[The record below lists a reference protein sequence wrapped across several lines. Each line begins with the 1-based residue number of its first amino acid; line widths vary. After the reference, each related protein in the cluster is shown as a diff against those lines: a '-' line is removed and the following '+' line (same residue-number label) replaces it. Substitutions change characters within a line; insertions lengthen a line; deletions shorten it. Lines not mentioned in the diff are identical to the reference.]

1 MAEDEVRPKLGRI
14 RDASRTAQP
23 RLRRQ
28 VFQQA
33 GKAGLRARWSKGH
46 VKPGALTRG
55 MGTGVR
61 AAAGLIAPG
70 SRRVVVKARYTR
82 IINGDLG
89 AARAHLKY
97 IQRDGVTR
105 EDRPGS
111 AYDANRDDVDQGA
124 FLDRSKSDPHQF
136 RIILSPE
143 DGDRLH
149 DLKPLVRDLLGQMER
164 DLGTRLD
171 WVAVDHFN
179 TGHPHSHIVIRG
191 RDDQGRDLVMARDY
205 IGHGI
210 RARAQGLITLELGP
224 ETTLER
230 LRKQQNEIGLERL
243 TSLDRSILA
252 RARDSIIVMPAD
264 VHEDRQRAT
273 LRLGRL
279 KTLERLGLA
288 EERQTGVWQLDP
300 GLETK
305 LRQLG
310 DRADTVK
317 MMQRALK
324 EAGIDR
330 AASALALFEKGPRKV
345 PLIGKV
351 VGVGIV
357 DEITDRTWVIVD
369 AVDGRVHYADL
380 GRLSPDAIPER
391 GIIAALAGGHLD
403 ERPSTVARLHVLS
416 PAPLDRLPDYDGPT
430 WLDEAILSKWQ
441 PEPGMPGAA
450 VELSDSLAARGRW
463 LAGQGLATVDGS
475 GEISPRPNMLANL
488 RQRETKRLAAELSA
502 ELKAEFVP
510 RAPGDSV
517 HGVYVRSIDTATGKQ
532 AVIRSQDTFTLAP
545 WKPALEPMRGLAVIG
560 TIGRARVAWSFDRG
574 RDLPPRG

>member
-1 MAEDEVRPKLGRI
+1 M
-14 RDASRTAQP
+14 
-23 RLRRQ
+23 
-28 VFQQA
+28 FQQA

-70 SRRVVVKARYTR
+70 SRRIVIKARYTR

-89 AARAHLKY
+89 AARAHLNY

-105 EDRPGS
+105 EGSPGS
-111 AYDANRDDVDQGA
+111 AYDANRDVVDQGA
-124 FLDRSKSDPHQF
+124 FLDRSKGDPHQF

-164 DLGTRLD
+164 DLHTKLD

-191 RDDQGRDLVMARDY
+191 KDDQGRDLVMARDY

-230 LRKQQNEIGLERL
+230 LRKQQNEIAQERL

-252 RARDSIIVMPAD
+252 RAKDNTIALPAD
-264 VHEDRQRAT
+264 PGGDRQRAT

-279 KTLERLGLA
+279 RTLERLGLA
-288 EERQTGVWQLDP
+288 EERQTGVWLLDRA
-300 GLETK
+300 LEGK
-305 LRQLG
+305 LRRLG
-310 DRADTVK
+310 ERADTFK
-317 MMQRALK
+317 MMQRALN

-380 GRLSPDAIPER
+380 GRLAPEALPQR
-391 GIIAALAGGHLD
+391 GMIAALAGGHLD
-403 ERPSTVARLHVLS
+403 ERPSRVARLHVLS
-416 PAPLDRLPDYDGPT
+416 PAPLDQLPHYDGPT
-430 WLDEAILSKWQ
+430 WLDEAIISKWR
-441 PEPGMPGAA
+441 PEPGMPGVA
-450 VELSDSLAARGRW
+450 VELRESLAERGRW
-463 LAGQGLATVDGS
+463 LKGQALATVGGS
-475 GEISPRPNMLANL
+475 GEIRPTPNMLAKL
-488 RQRETKRLAAELSA
+488 RQRETQRLAAELSR

-510 RAPGDSV
+510 RAPGESV
-517 HGVYVRSIDTATGKQ
+517 HGIYVRPIDTATGKQ

-545 WKPALEPMRGLAVIG
+545 WKPALEPMLGLTVTG
-560 TIGRARVAWSFDRG
+560 TIGRGRVAWTLDRG
-574 RDLPPRG
+574 RGLPPLV

>member
-1 MAEDEVRPKLGRI
+1 MAEDEVRPKIGRI

-82 IINGDLG
+82 IISGDLG

-105 EDRPGS
+105 EGSRGS

-124 FLDRSKSDPHQF
+124 FLQRSKGDPHQF

-191 RDDQGRDLVMARDY
+191 KDDQGRDLVMARDY

-230 LRKQQNEIGLERL
+230 LRKQQNEIALERL

-252 RARDSIIVMPAD
+252 RARDSIIV
-264 VHEDRQRAT
+264 
-273 LRLGRL
+273 
-279 KTLERLGLA
+279 
-288 EERQTGVWQLDP
+288 
-300 GLETK
+300 
-305 LRQLG
+305 
-310 DRADTVK
+310 
-317 MMQRALK
+317 
-324 EAGIDR
+324 
-330 AASALALFEKGPRKV
+330 
-345 PLIGKV
+345 
-351 VGVGIV
+351 
-357 DEITDRTWVIVD
+357 
-369 AVDGRVHYADL
+369 
-380 GRLSPDAIPER
+380 
-391 GIIAALAGGHLD
+391 
-403 ERPSTVARLHVLS
+403 
-416 PAPLDRLPDYDGPT
+416 
-430 WLDEAILSKWQ
+430 
-441 PEPGMPGAA
+441 
-450 VELSDSLAARGRW
+450 
-463 LAGQGLATVDGS
+463 
-475 GEISPRPNMLANL
+475 ANL
-488 RQRETKRLAAELSA
+488 RRRELLAELR
-502 ELKAEFVP
+502 AEFVP
-510 RAPGDSV
+510 RATGESV
-517 HGVYVRSIDTATGKQ
+517 HSIYVRAVNTATGNQ
-532 AVIRSQDTFTLAP
+532 AVLRSQDTFTLAP
-545 WKPALEPMRGLAVIG
+545 WKPALEPLRGLAVTG
-560 TIGRARVAWSFDRG
+560 TIGRGRVTWTLERT
-574 RDLPPRG
+574 RPLPSRT